1 LAQAGANL
9 VITARSEDK
18 LEALATEIRNTSTV
32 NVDVIASD
40 LSVIGSARK
49 LAESLQAKNLQVDL
63 LVNNAGFGK
72 WGDFLEFSVEDYT
85 SMLNLNINSLVEL
98 SHLLLP
104 HMLDKN
110 HGGIINVASSAAFV
124 PVPFAA
130 VYSASKSFVLYFPEA
145 LFGECQETGVSVL
158 ALCPGGTKTN
168 FAAVANDTV
177 DVSNRLGDTPEMV
190 AETGLS
196 AFLEGDCY
204 IIAGKKNKKVALLP
218 RLLSRKRV
226 IKMSG
231 DMWKRVIGKA

>member
-40 LSVIGSARK
+40 LSIIGSARK

-72 WGDFLEFSVEDYT
+72 WGDFLEFSVDDYT

-110 HGGIINVASSAAFV
+110 HGGIINVASSAAFC
-124 PVPFAA
+124 PR
-130 VYSASKSFVLYFPEA
+130 
-145 LFGECQETGVSVL
+145 
-158 ALCPGGTKTN
+158 ALCRCL
-168 FAAVANDTV
+168 F
-177 DVSNRLGDTPEMV
+177 R
-190 AETGLS
+190 
-196 AFLEGDCY
+196 
-204 IIAGKKNKKVALLP
+204 
-218 RLLSRKRV
+218 
-226 IKMSG
+226 
-231 DMWKRVIGKA
+231 